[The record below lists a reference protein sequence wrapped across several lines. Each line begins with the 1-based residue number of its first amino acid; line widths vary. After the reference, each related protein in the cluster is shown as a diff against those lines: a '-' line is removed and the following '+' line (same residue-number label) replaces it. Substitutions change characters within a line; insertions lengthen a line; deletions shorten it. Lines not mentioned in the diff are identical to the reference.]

1 MSDHRFRLGDRV
13 KHLLDSGYP
22 LESLTKNLLPADTAV
37 HVIVQLLPRD
47 VSGPLYPVVAPNGTV
62 RLAHESQLDAAAQ

>member
-47 VSGPLYPVVAPNGTV
+47 VSGPLYHVVASNGTV
-62 RLAHESQLDAAAQ
+62 RLAHES